1 MKFHEAVEI
10 VNRGFQSKKDSWNKA
25 RSFKVSK
32 YDKSPKSVYEI
43 EKTHPEMASVL
54 RKPEVRKTIGKY
66 LNQIDDDN
74 MDVMDISLNPM
85 GEVVIKD
92 ENGGVL
98 EIIGKSKSSGSVGKR
113 RKR

>member
-25 RSFKVSK
+25 RSFKISK

-43 EKTHPEMASVL
+43 EKTHPEMASIL

-66 LNQIDDDN
+66 LDQIDDEN
-74 MDVMDISLNPM
+74 MDIMDISLNPM

-92 ENGGVL
+92 ENGDVL
-98 EIIGKSKSSGSVGKR
+98 EILRGKSPSGTGKR